1 MFALFFCGC
10 VAGVRAAVLFNS
22 SASWQASSAPLSNN
36 SLGLPSVTTDNLRFN
51 AMIEPGPSLCLH
63 NGDTNNYIGL
73 QHSRNGTMMLRLEVR
88 HATDSELLVRVNGQV
103 QISLYTD
110 RMGVLKLDGFGP
122 EGAAQNV
129 PDPVLWAI
137 GGVFRPP
144 VNTTLFSIG
153 CTWIG
158 TNCHC
163 YVRGGAFSA
172 YKNIKD
178 NQASLMSMNRI
189 QGRHNANFCVRDV
202 VVLDGPVDGAVVQA
216 FVDGTGSNVDGI
228 TTKTSSTP
236 RSPTSTTATATTIA
250 PSSTSTVATVSA
262 PVATTA
268 TATSSAA
275 TSSALIATVIAST
288 SATGSIE
295 SSVVSGVTSSAVTS
309 STLIATVI
317 ASASSTGSIESW
329 VVGVS
334 VGGALLVLLLVGLG
348 VVYLLKRRRAH
359 ETPAAAAELK
369 PQSEYGRFVAPVP
382 SYGDVADVRAP
393 TDVHIAPASAAYGV
407 VKVKNDYDAPD
418 SELKM

>member
-1 MFALFFCGC
+1 
-10 VAGVRAAVLFNS
+10 VRAAVLFNS
-22 SASWQASSAPLSNN
+22 SASWQVSSSAPLSNN
-36 SLGLPSVTTDNLRFN
+36 SLGLPSVTTDNGPLN
-51 AMIEPGPSLCLH
+51 AMMERGPSLCLH
-63 NGDTNNYIGL
+63 NGGTNNFIGL

-88 HATDSELLVRVNGQV
+88 HSMDSELLVRVNGQV
-103 QISLYTD
+103 QISIYTD
-110 RMGVLKLDGFGP
+110 RMGILKLDGFGSN
-122 EGAAQNV
+122 GAAQNNSS
-129 PDPVLWAI
+129 PVLWAI

-178 NQASLMSMNRI
+178 NQATFTLMNRI

-202 VVLDGPVDGAVVQA
+202 VVLDGPVDGAVTLA
-216 FVDGTGSNVDGI
+216 FVDGTGTNVDGI
-228 TTKTSSTP
+228 TTKTS
-236 RSPTSTTATATTIA
+236 
-250 PSSTSTVATVSA
+250 
-262 PVATTA
+262 
-268 TATSSAA
+268 
-275 TSSALIATVIAST
+275 ST

-295 SSVVSGVTSSAVTS
+295 SSVVSDVTSSAVTS

-329 VVGVS
+329 VVGVI
-334 VGGALLVLLLVGLG
+334 VGGALLALLLVGLG

-382 SYGDVADVRAP
+382 SYGDVADVRVP

>member
-1 MFALFFCGC
+1 MFVCCLLCLS
-10 VAGVRAAVLFNS
+10 VAARAAVLFNS
-22 SASWQASSAPLSNN
+22 SASWQASSVPVNSS
-36 SLGLPSVTTDNLRFN
+36 SLGLPSVVTDNGPFN
-51 AMIEPGPSLCLH
+51 AEIEPGPSLCVR
-63 NGDTNNYIGL
+63 NGVTNSYIRL
-73 QHSRNGTMMLRLEVR
+73 QHSRNGAMMLRLEVR
-88 HATDSELLVRVNGQV
+88 HTRYSELLVRVNGQV
-103 QISLYTD
+103 QISLNTD
-110 RMGVLKLDGFGP
+110 EAGVLKLDGFGP
-122 EGAAQNV
+122 NGAAQNV

-144 VNTTLFSIG
+144 LNTTLFSVG
-153 CTWIG
+153 CAW
-158 TNCHC
+158 TNTSCHC

-172 YKNIKD
+172 YKNIVD
-178 NQASLMSMNRI
+178 NQATLTFMNRI

-275 TSSALIATVIAST
+275 TSSALIAT
-288 SATGSIE
+288 GSIE

-317 ASASSTGSIESW
+317 ASTSATGSIESW
-329 VVGVS
+329 VVGVI
-334 VGGALLVLLLVGLG
+334 VGGALLVLLLVGLAAFC
-348 VVYLLKRRRAH
+348 VLKRRRVQRN
-359 ETPAAAAELK
+359 PPVAAEMQASQYAAI
-369 PQSEYGRFVAPVP
+369 PPRINEYDNGRL
-382 SYGDVADVRAP
+382 
-393 TDVHIAPASAAYGV
+393 APAPS
-407 VKVKNDYDAPD
+407 DYASGPMNVDG
-418 SELKM
+418 